1 MCLPL
6 QEALEPAL
14 HRLQAAEGRRG
25 GEAASEAGSGGGGG
39 GGGGAVGGAPLLGGL
54 EGGEGEGH
62 LLLLEGHHGVLSE

>member
-1 MCLPL
+1 MCLAL

-25 GEAASEAGSGGGGG
+25 GEPASEAGS
-39 GGGGAVGGAPLLGGL
+39 GGGAVGGAPLLGGL

>member
-1 MCLPL
+1 MCLAL

-25 GEAASEAGSGGGGG
+25 GEAASEPGSGGGGG
-39 GGGGAVGGAPLLGGL
+39 RAVGGAPLLGGL